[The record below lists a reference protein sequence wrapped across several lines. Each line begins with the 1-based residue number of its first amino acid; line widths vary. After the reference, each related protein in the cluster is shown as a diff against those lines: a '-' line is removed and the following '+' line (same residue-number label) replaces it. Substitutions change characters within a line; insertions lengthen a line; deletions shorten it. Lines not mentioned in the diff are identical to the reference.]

1 MTKPPSAPTRGQLE
15 LRGAYEHT
23 APDYTVEQRW
33 EDYSAAEHDVWRT
46 LYTRQRALLE
56 RYAAPEVAAGLGAV
70 GADEHAIP
78 RFAAVNELL
87 APLTGWRIVAVPGL
101 IPEEHFFAH
110 LAARSFPVSVW
121 IRKPHELDYLSEPDL
136 FHDFFGHVP
145 LLANPVFAR
154 FMQAYG
160 VAGQKA
166 QAHAAVPLL
175 ARVYWYT
182 VEFGLLRTAAGL
194 RAYGAGILSSKGETV
209 YSVESPDPNR
219 IAFELERVMRT
230 DYRIDTLPAHVLCHR
245 QLRTAVRRELWHRLR
260 PALRSHRQGV
270 RHPSGDA
277 AGGRSRDYARPAGIK
292 WPIRSSRLA
301 GKT

>member
-1 MTKPPSAPTRGQLE
+1 MNKTPSAPTRGQLE

-23 APDYTVEQRW
+23 ASDYTVEQHW
-33 EDYSAAEHDVWRT
+33 ENYGAAEHEVWRL

-56 RYAAPEVAAGLGAV
+56 RYAAPEVAAGLAALGI
-70 GADEHAIP
+70 DERHIP
-78 RFAAVNELL
+78 RFDAVNELL
-87 APLTGWRIVAVPGL
+87 RPVTGWRIVAVPGL

-166 QAHAAVPLL
+166 QAHHAVALL

-182 VEFGLLRTAAGL
+182 VEFGLLRSAAGL

-209 YSVESPDPNR
+209 YAVESPEPNR
-219 IAFELERVMRT
+219 VAFELERVMRT
-230 DYRIDTLPAHVLCHR
+230 DYRIDTFQRMYFVIDSFE
-245 QLRTAVRRELWHRLR
+245 QLFE
-260 PALRSHRQGV
+260 
-270 RHPSGDA
+270 
-277 AGGRSRDYARPAGIK
+277 AGYGTDFGPLYDRIGTTPGIAPEMLLATDRVITRGTVGAGAT
-292 WPIRSSRLA
+292 S
-301 GKT
+301 

>member
-1 MTKPPSAPTRGQLE
+1 MNKTPSAPTRGQLE

-33 EDYSAAEHDVWRT
+33 ANYSEAEHEVWRT

-56 RYAAPEVAAGLGAV
+56 RYAAAEVVAGLAAV
-70 GADEHAIP
+70 GVDEGRIP
-78 RFAAVNELL
+78 RFDAVNQLL
-87 APLTGWRIVAVPGL
+87 QAVTGWRIVAVPGL

-166 QAHAAVPLL
+166 QAHHAVALL

-209 YSVESPDPNR
+209 YSVESPEPNR
-219 IAFELERVMRT
+219 VAFDLERVMRT
-230 DYRIDTLPAHVLCHR
+230 DYRIDTFQRMYFVIDSFEQLFEAGYGTDFGPLYDRIGSAPGIAPEVL
-245 QLRTAVRRELWHRLR
+245 LE
-260 PALRSHRQGV
+260 
-270 RHPSGDA
+270 GDRVITR
-277 AGGRSRDYARPAGIK
+277 GT
-292 WPIRSSRLA
+292 LA
-301 GKT
+301 

>member
-1 MTKPPSAPTRGQLE
+1 MNKTPSAPTRGQLE
-15 LRGAYEHT
+15 LRGAYERT

-33 EDYSAAEHDVWRT
+33 VDYSDAEHEVWRT
-46 LYTRQRALLE
+46 LYTRQRTLLE
-56 RYAAPEVAAGLGAV
+56 RYAAPEVMAGMAAV
-70 GADEHAIP
+70 GIDERRIP
-78 RFAAVNELL
+78 RFDAVNELL
-87 APLTGWRIVAVPGL
+87 QPLTGWRIVAVPGL

-166 QAHAAVPLL
+166 QAHRAVPLL

-182 VEFGLLRTAAGL
+182 VEFGLVRCADGL

-209 YSVESPDPNR
+209 YSVESPEPNR
-219 IAFELERVMRT
+219 LAFDLERVMRT
-230 DYRIDTLPAHVLCHR
+230 DYRIDTFQRMYFVIDSFEQLFEAGYGTDFGPLYDRIGTATGLAPEVLLPTDHVITR
-245 QLRTAVRRELWHRLR
+245 GT
-260 PALRSHRQGV
+260 
-270 RHPSGDA
+270 
-277 AGGRSRDYARPAGIK
+277 
-292 WPIRSSRLA
+292 LA
-301 GKT
+301 

>member
-1 MTKPPSAPTRGQLE
+1 MTKPPSAPTRGQLD

-33 EDYSAAEHDVWRT
+33 DNYSRGEHEIWRT
-46 LYTRQRALLE
+46 LYTRQRALMD
-56 RYAAPEVAAGLGAV
+56 RYAAPEVVAGLGAV
-70 GADEHAIP
+70 GADEQAIP
-78 RFAAVNELL
+78 HFDAVNDRLR
-87 APLTGWRIVAVPGL
+87 PLTGWRIVAVPGL

-166 QAHAAVPLL
+166 QAHGAFGLL
-175 ARVYWYT
+175 ARVYWYS
-182 VEFGLLRTAAGL
+182 VEFGLLRTASGL

-209 YSVESPDPNR
+209 YSVESPEPNR
-219 IAFELERVMRT
+219 VAFDIERVMRT
-230 DYRIDTLPAHVLCHR
+230 DYRIDTFQRMYFVIESFE
-245 QLRTAVRRELWHRLR
+245 QLFEASYGTDFGPLYD
-260 PALRSHRQGV
+260 S
-270 RHPSGDA
+270 
-277 AGGRSRDYARPAGIK
+277 I
-292 WPIRSSRLA
+292 
-301 GKT
+301 GKTPGIPPEALLVSDRVVTRGTIAQ

>member
-1 MTKPPSAPTRGQLE
+1 MTKPPSAPARGQLE

-33 EDYSAAEHDVWRT
+33 DSYSDSEHEIWRT
-46 LYTRQRALLE
+46 LYTRQRALLD
-56 RYAAPEVAAGLGAV
+56 RYAAPEVMAGLGAV
-70 GADEHAIP
+70 GADERAIP
-78 RFAAVNELL
+78 RFDAVNELL
-87 APLTGWRIVAVPGL
+87 NPLTGWRIVAVPGL

-166 QAHAAVPLL
+166 QAHGAFALL
-175 ARVYWYT
+175 ARVYWYS
-182 VEFGLLRTAAGL
+182 VEFGLLRTPAGL

-209 YSVESPDPNR
+209 YSVESPEPNR
-219 IAFELERVMRT
+219 IAFDIERVMRT
-230 DYRIDTLPAHVLCHR
+230 DYRIDTFQRMYFVIDSFE
-245 QLRTAVRRELWHRLR
+245 QLFEASYGTDFGPLYD
-260 PALRSHRQGV
+260 S
-270 RHPSGDA
+270 
-277 AGGRSRDYARPAGIK
+277 I
-292 WPIRSSRLA
+292 
-301 GKT
+301 GKTPGIAPEALLLSDRVITRGTIAR